1 MVLLISILNKLH
13 GNLVKTMQD
22 CLIKL
27 VANSDENTEN
37 ISGHCISFKYEVVGK
52 NNLLYEKKNKLFVS
66 SNKHYI
72 CGNLYLDHFK
82 LKYCLLFY
90 KCF

>member
-52 NNLLYEKKNKLFVS
+52 NNLLYEKKTNFLSVRT
-66 SNKHYI
+66 NIIYVGIYI
-72 CGNLYLDHFK
+72 
-82 LKYCLLFY
+82 
-90 KCF
+90 